1 MVKIRKVLLFVICSF
16 FTIFLS
22 IGYAAISKDF
32 TVSGSIVL
40 TPQEGV
46 FITYASVY
54 SGNATVNS
62 YSGTVLN
69 SKVDLGSSSG
79 TSTATIDITVF
90 NNYDETYAFNGYI
103 YTYGANTFSNENYE
117 ISVDIP
123 RKTEVLS
130 KATLS
135 FSVIFSYKN
144 NIVPSVTEL
153 ISLIDFE
160 FLPPDQIVGDEE
172 DGSEGDAALG
182 GALNR
187 FKEVLNNSTDLNS
200 LVSQMG
206 FFGDFVGNV
215 GGADPED
222 LSFLNEMFAGDLSM
236 VINGT
241 PQEVTILI
249 KRKNVDGNDSTGL
262 SGLLYRGNEMTIYLT
277 TNKLDSANSMAVT
290 YAAVYTRVSN
300 NTEWYQLGPTYV
312 GEAPVTDYRT
322 GQVGGTGSFNTDYWK
337 TIAVEGKYEAG
348 LSIQEVVALGITS

>member
-1 MVKIRKVLLFVICSF
+1 MYSRYCWKSITQEIIIISLFFEFVKFNFFFQSF
-16 FTIFLS
+16 FIFEN
-22 IGYAAISKDF
+22 KN
-32 TVSGSIVL
+32 
-40 TPQEGV
+40 TPH
-46 FITYASVY
+46 
-54 SGNATVNS
+54 
-62 YSGTVLN
+62 
-69 SKVDLGSSSG
+69 
-79 TSTATIDITVF
+79 TA
-90 NNYDETYAFNGYI
+90 
-103 YTYGANTFSNENYE
+103 
-117 ISVDIP
+117 
-123 RKTEVLS
+123 
-130 KATLS
+130 
-135 FSVIFSYKN
+135 
-144 NIVPSVTEL
+144 EL

-277 TNKLDSANSMAVT
+277 TNK
-290 YAAVYTRVSN
+290 
-300 NTEWYQLGPTYV
+300 
-312 GEAPVTDYRT
+312 
-322 GQVGGTGSFNTDYWK
+322 
-337 TIAVEGKYEAG
+337 
-348 LSIQEVVALGITS
+348 SIRFIFT